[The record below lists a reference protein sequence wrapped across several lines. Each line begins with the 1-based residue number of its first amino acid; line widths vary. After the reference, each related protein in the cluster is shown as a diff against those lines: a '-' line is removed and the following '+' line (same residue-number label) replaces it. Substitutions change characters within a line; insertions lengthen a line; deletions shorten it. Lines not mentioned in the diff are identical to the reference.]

1 MTILGLMDGLQEQ
14 QRIRSMFRRIEG
26 GSITQKHT
34 AHIQHIHSAFTCHSA
49 ISFAPALACL
59 PLLGYAPRLAF
70 WPYHLGL
77 RVKLVVGKWI
87 SREPLYNRILPG
99 W

>member
-1 MTILGLMDGLQEQ
+1 MILLGLMGGLQQ
-14 QRIRSMFRRIEG
+14 HQRIPSMCRRIEG
-26 GSITQKHT
+26 GPQLNNT
-34 AHIQHIHSAFTCHSA
+34 AHLQHIHSAFTCHSA

-59 PLLGYAPRLAF
+59 PLLAYAPRLAF